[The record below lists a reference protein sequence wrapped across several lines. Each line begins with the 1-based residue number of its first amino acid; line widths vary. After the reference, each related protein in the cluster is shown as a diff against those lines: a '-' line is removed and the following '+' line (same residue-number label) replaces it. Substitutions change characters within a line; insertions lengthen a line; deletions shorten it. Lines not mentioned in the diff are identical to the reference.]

1 MNNNKIQRYTSIL
14 LGKEN
19 VETISDL
26 QLLFNRYCV
35 NISRRFDAV
44 KNGEPMLY
52 RREDIT
58 QWAKEAFERG
68 EKYFYCKPVD
78 EKNPYILIF
87 HSVEKIYNKY
97 FFFITIFICICNC
110 GTIIRKC
117 SFNR

>member
-1 MNNNKIQRYTSIL
+1 MKNNEIQRYTSIL

-52 RREDIT
+52 RREDLT

-78 EKNPYILIF
+78 EKNPYGQLVLCEPEYHYRLLRPLTEEEYNNDFQNI
-87 HSVEKIYNKY
+87 EKK
-97 FFFITIFICICNC
+97 
-110 GTIIRKC
+110 
-117 SFNR
+117 

>member
-1 MNNNKIQRYTSIL
+1 MNNNEIQRYKSIL

-19 VETISDL
+19 VETLSDL
-26 QLLFNRYCV
+26 QLLFNRYNV

-52 RREDIT
+52 RREDLT

-78 EKNPYILIF
+78 EKNPYGPL
-87 HSVEKIYNKY
+87 VLCEPEYKIWVTSCTNWRRIQYH
-97 FFFITIFICICNC
+97 FFRIQKEVI
-110 GTIIRKC
+110 
-117 SFNR
+117 